1 MLKFSIKTKIL
12 TSALLFAIGV
22 FSIGLGAQ
30 TVDQA
35 ALAQALAATQ
45 AMQGTTG
52 GTAPVVA
59 PTQPVVNSL
68 TAQST
73 PTNPAQT
80 ATTVATVGTAP
91 IAPAP
96 STIES
101 MFSSMSSNLGM
112 PAQALS
118 QFGYS
123 LFDKPT
129 SPSLAS
135 IGDDYVLGPGD
146 SLILYLWG
154 DPVDIKELSSS
165 YTLTVDR
172 NGFIFLPPAGQ
183 IAALGQDLGTLRSVI
198 KGMLSRSYK
207 KLEMSLTL
215 STLRQFPV
223 FVSGYAVNPGT
234 VLATGVDTVMSI
246 LSRAGGIR
254 KTGSLRAITL
264 SRQGKDGVEKQEI
277 DIYDSLIKGMSVDLR
292 VREGDSLFVPG
303 IGPVAA
309 LAGEV
314 RRPGI
319 YELKGET
326 SIAKTLE
333 LAGGVLP
340 SARSGG
346 VTLLRFSETGKSL
359 ATGDLANPSFA
370 SKPAFDGDF
379 IYFGK
384 VTDLLVG
391 QTQISGPVKY
401 AGRYD
406 IASFK
411 TLSSLLNK
419 AQVLPE
425 TNLFYGRVYRMD
437 ASGRDKSFAFSPRDV
452 LSGSD
457 IPLAEFDKVV
467 LYRYDDVKVDP
478 DFDHFANTIV
488 VSGPVKYPGF
498 YLYKAGSSIAGLLA
512 ANALT
517 LNANP
522 RYAEIVRRT
531 ASGRE
536 EYITFSPADI
546 LSGGADFPLAPLDRV
561 SFAKRGADAAAHDFN
576 TFSGAVALTGQVAIP
591 DVYAS
596 VKGLKLSK
604 ILTKDQILL
613 DTNLNYAEITRLKAD
628 GKDEYLTF
636 RPSEVLDGSWDFDLG
651 SRDVVNLLKV
661 GYSPETPDFDRFSNA
676 VQVMGPAQFGGLY
689 AWREGMKLSSLLAMA
704 KPSRGVNQYYA
715 EIVRPSGGD
724 RFEYITFA
732 PREVA
737 SGVFDAALQARD
749 VVKLYASVK
758 AVVKPTEATAVQ
770 TAEPAV
776 LGAAPAPNALPTI
789 VAPAATTPNQLPAP
803 VNQAVAPPAAPA
815 AQTNP
820 LSATPPA
827 IAGTAA
833 PAPAP
838 TATVAATPATV
849 AAPVAMAPAV
859 VVNPAI
865 AEVPASET
873 IDLAS
878 EHLNAVRE
886 YVAVSGSVRYAGPY
900 ARTPSLKLSS
910 VITADQLLEETNLDY
925 AELTR
930 LKADGSYEYLTFAP
944 AEVLGGKFD
953 LPLRARDSIRLVKK
967 TAFGGTLEAAN
978 VEKFADIVQLV
989 GQVARPEVFA
999 YRPGMKLSALLTKDQ
1014 VLLDTNLNYAE
1025 ITRLKADGK
1034 NDYITFS
1041 PASLLS
1047 KAWDFDLGQRDL
1059 IKLFKVGYA
1068 PAKPDFDRF
1077 ADAVLLTGP
1086 AQFGGLY
1093 AWNSGMKL
1101 SDLLAKAKPALE
1113 TNQVYAEIVRPL
1125 GGNAF
1130 EYQTFAPR
1138 EIASGAFDLP
1148 LKAKDTV
1155 KLYTTV
1161 PPVVAKQ
1168 GAEATPAPAA
1178 PAVPTAPAPAA
1189 EMAGYDSMPGDLSR
1203 FLEVVTVSGSVR
1215 YVGPYARTPSLK
1227 LSSVV
1232 TPDQMLEETNLD
1244 YAELT
1249 RLKADGSYEYET
1261 FAPRDVLEGTYDLQ
1275 LRARDSLR
1283 FVRKTD
1289 FGGKLVEANA
1299 QKYANLVQL
1308 IGQVARP
1315 EVFALRPGMKLSQ
1328 VLTKDQIL
1336 LDTNLNYAEVLRYND
1351 DGKNQYITFRPAE
1364 VLNGT
1369 WDLDLASRD
1378 EVSLVKVGYAP
1389 VKPDFDRF
1397 ADAVA
1402 IKGPMQFPGLYA
1414 WREGMKL
1421 SSLLALAKP
1430 TLDAN
1435 RYYAEIIRPLGGG
1448 RFEYSTFE
1456 PREVDAN
1463 AFDMEL
1469 LARDTVTL
1477 YTTAPALDGKQGAK
1491 AVETTNGAAPAP
1503 IPVPANGE
1511 KKGVA
1516 TESPAGAP
1524 LAAPAM
1530 APPPPPADSAA
1541 VLSDASASEPA
1552 DLGRFLEV
1560 VNVSG
1565 TIRYVG
1571 PYARTP
1577 SLMLSS
1583 VVTAEQMLEN
1593 TNLEYAELTRLNPD
1607 ASPEYLTFAPRD
1619 VLEGSFDLALKA
1631 KDSIRF
1637 VAKTAFGSA
1646 APAANV
1652 ERFADVVQLG
1662 GQAARPEVYA
1672 LRPGMKLSRILTK
1685 NQILLDTNLNYA
1697 EIVRLKADGKNQYL
1711 TFRPSEV
1718 LAGTWDLDLGQRDM
1732 IRLVKVGYAPEKPDF
1747 DRFVDVVQVKG
1758 PVQFAGLYAWR
1769 PGMKLSDLQATAS
1782 IVLETNQVYADIT
1795 RPLSGGK
1802 NQVLTFAPREVA
1814 SGEFDV
1820 DLLARDVVSFY
1831 SINAVKAEVQALGK
1845 TEPTATNG
1853 GAGGAATVA
1862 GAQAPGAAGATGA
1875 AMVGVAAPGVA
1886 PGAAA
1891 TTGGLAAGAVGAPGM
1906 GSSIA
1911 TDTGFYLEVVNV
1923 MGVVRYEGPYARTPS
1938 LKLSSVVTADQ
1949 ILQDTN
1955 LDYAELTRRKA
1966 DGGWEYSTFSPR
1978 EVLSGKVDMAL
1989 RAQDSIRFV
1998 KVGYMPAKPDFDH
2011 FGNAYAVTGVANLP
2025 GLYSISKPKML
2036 SDIIT
2041 ANQMLSNTDVHYA
2054 EIERWVTGGRTE
2066 YKTFSPVAVL
2076 EGMQDERIFPRD
2088 IIRLVPAG
2096 DKGDTHDF
2104 SRYPDTI
2111 LIKGTVRYP
2120 GRYAWYEGMKLAD
2133 ILGPDDLLIDTD
2145 SGYAEVRRQ
2154 SAAAQTI
2161 LSFSPQSVAA
2171 GESELTLSSRDVVIF
2186 YPKYFNKPVTV
2197 SGEVAEP
2204 KVIPYYD
2211 GMELSAVLRS
2221 VSLSGNFISLKAVV
2235 TRAAGGS
2242 ADVYLEEYFR
2252 KQTSGKVT
2260 LSPGDSISIK
2270 KLLPDEHLPVIT
2282 VRGAV
2287 VKPQSLEFTDGMRLA
2302 EALTAAGGFDS
2313 RAYPYGLVL
2322 IRKSAAEMQQKQ
2334 VDRLIAQLEAASAAG
2349 AALPTSSDSTL
2360 SSAAAIVANLQ
2371 IDLAM
2376 QRAKL
2381 GGLKQLYK
2389 EGFGRISIDM
2399 PASVEELSKSP
2410 SNVVLERNDLIY
2422 VPTTPTYVLVS
2433 GEVSDQSV
2441 VAYRDG
2447 MTVKQAIIE
2456 SGWLSSEA
2464 DISKA
2469 YIIRASG
2476 RLDSTEGKGFLFFR
2490 PNILNY
2496 KLTPG
2501 DTVVVPSKSVKVSV
2515 AWSYVKDGLTVIS
2528 TILTGALTAK
2538 TLLGI

>member
-1 MLKFSIKTKIL
+1 MKVPINRRKPIALIL
-12 TSALLFAIGV
+12 SLAFAA
-22 FSIGLGAQ
+22 GLSFQAGAQ
-30 TVDQA
+30 AIDQA
-35 ALAQALAATQ
+35 ALAQALAAQ
-45 AMQGTTG
+45 NASG
-52 GTAPVVA
+52 GTAP
-59 PTQPVVNSL
+59 T
-68 TAQST
+68 TA
-73 PTNPAQT
+73 PAQPT
-80 ATTVATVGTAP
+80 VNALAVPGPLASPGVPAAPVATTVDP
-91 IAPAP
+91 NLSPL
-96 STIES
+96 ES
-101 MFSSMSSNLGM
+101 MFAGMATGLGT
-112 PAQALS
+112 PAQELS

-123 LFDKPT
+123 LFEKPT
-129 SPSLAS
+129 APSLAS
-135 IGDDYVLGPGD
+135 NGDDYVLGPGD
-146 SLILYLWG
+146 SLVLYLWG
-154 DPVDIKELSSS
+154 DPVDIKEISAS
-165 YTLTVDR
+165 YTLSVDR
-172 NGFIFLPPAGQ
+172 NGNIFLPPAGQ
-183 IAALGQDLGTLRSVI
+183 IAVWGQDLATVRTVI
-198 KGMLSRSYK
+198 KSMLDRRYK

-215 STLRQFPV
+215 ATLRQFPV
-223 FVSGYAVNPGT
+223 FVSGYTGNPGT
-234 VLATGVDTVMSI
+234 VLASGADTILTV
-246 LSRAGGIR
+246 LSRAGGIK
-254 KTGSLRAITL
+254 KTGSLRKVVLT
-264 SRQGKDGVEKQEI
+264 RQTKGAAEKLEI
-277 DIYDSLIKGMSVDLR
+277 DFYDSLMKGLPIDLR
-292 VREGDSLFVPG
+292 IREGDSLFVPG

-309 LAGEV
+309 LAGELK
-314 RRPGI
+314 RPGI
-319 YELKGET
+319 YELKGDT
-326 SIAKTLE
+326 SIATALG
-333 LAGGVLP
+333 LAGGALP

-346 VTLLRFSETGKSL
+346 VTLLRFSESGKSL
-359 ATGDLANPSFA
+359 VSGDLSNASFSSKLA
-370 SKPAFDGDF
+370 SDGDF
-379 IYFGK
+379 VYFGK
-384 VTDLLVG
+384 VTELLVG
-391 QTQISGPVKY
+391 QAQVSGPAKY
-401 AGRYD
+401 SGRYE
-406 IASFK
+406 IASVK
-411 TLSSLLNK
+411 SLGALLK
-419 AQVLPE
+419 QAQLLPE

-437 ASGRDKSFAFSPRDV
+437 LSGRDKSFAFSPRDV
-452 LSGSD
+452 LAGAD
-457 IPLAEFDKVV
+457 LPLAEFDRVV
-467 LYRYDDVKVDP
+467 LYRYDDVGLDP
-478 DFDHFANTIV
+478 DFDRFADTLV

-498 YLYKAGSSIAGLLA
+498 YLYKEGSTLAGLLSN
-512 ANALT
+512 NALT
-517 LNANP
+517 LDANP
-522 RYAEIVRRT
+522 FYGEIIRKT
-531 ASGRE
+531 ASGAE
-536 EYITFSPADI
+536 EYFTFSPREV
-546 LSGGADFPLAPLDRV
+546 LSGTKDFTLSRLDRV
-561 SFAKRGADAAAHDFN
+561 RFVKRSADATAPMAAHDFDK
-576 TFSGAVALTGQVAIP
+576 FPDAVSLSGQVSRPEI
-591 DVYAS
+591 YALGS
-596 VKGLKLSK
+596 GLKLSK
-604 ILTKDQILL
+604 ILTKDQALLDTNLNYAEITRLKADGKNEYVTFRPSELLGGSWDFDLGPRDMVKLVKVGYAPEKPDFDRFANAVLLTGPVQFGGLYAWRDGMKLSSLLALAKPALETNQVYAEIVRPLGGNKFEYQTFAPREIASGAFDLPLKARDLVRLYTTIPAAPAKQVAEPSADQTQPLATATQPTAGAQPAAPTPAPEVTTAMDPAAAAPAATMATAETAPATAPAMAPAAAPMAATVAEPSVTAPSADLSSSDLSRFLEIVTISGSVRYAGPYARTPSLKLSSVVTADQMLETTNLDYAELTRLKADGSYEYTTFAPKDVLEKKYDLALQARDSIRLVSKTIFGGAYTAPNIEKFSNLVQLTGQIARLEVYALRPGMKLSQLLTKDQILL

-628 GKDEYLTF
+628 GKN
-636 RPSEVLDGSWDFDLG
+636 DF
-651 SRDVVNLLKV
+651 
-661 GYSPETPDFDRFSNA
+661 
-676 VQVMGPAQFGGLY
+676 
-689 AWREGMKLSSLLAMA
+689 
-704 KPSRGVNQYYA
+704 
-715 EIVRPSGGD
+715 
-724 RFEYITFA
+724 
-732 PREVA
+732 
-737 SGVFDAALQARD
+737 
-749 VVKLYASVK
+749 
-758 AVVKPTEATAVQ
+758 
-770 TAEPAV
+770 
-776 LGAAPAPNALPTI
+776 
-789 VAPAATTPNQLPAP
+789 
-803 VNQAVAPPAAPA
+803 
-815 AQTNP
+815 
-820 LSATPPA
+820 
-827 IAGTAA
+827 
-833 PAPAP
+833 
-838 TATVAATPATV
+838 
-849 AAPVAMAPAV
+849 
-859 VVNPAI
+859 
-865 AEVPASET
+865 
-873 IDLAS
+873 
-878 EHLNAVRE
+878 
-886 YVAVSGSVRYAGPY
+886 
-900 ARTPSLKLSS
+900 
-910 VITADQLLEETNLDY
+910 
-925 AELTR
+925 
-930 LKADGSYEYLTFAP
+930 
-944 AEVLGGKFD
+944 
-953 LPLRARDSIRLVKK
+953 
-967 TAFGGTLEAAN
+967 
-978 VEKFADIVQLV
+978 
-989 GQVARPEVFA
+989 
-999 YRPGMKLSALLTKDQ
+999 
-1014 VLLDTNLNYAE
+1014 
-1025 ITRLKADGK
+1025 
-1034 NDYITFS
+1034 ITFS

-1047 KAWDFDLGQRDL
+1047 KAWDFDLGQRDV

-1077 ADAVLLTGP
+1077 SDAVLLTGP

-1093 AWNSGMKL
+1093 AWSSGMKL

-1178 PAVPTAPAPAA
+1178 AVPTAPAPAS
-1189 EMAGYDSMPGDLSR
+1189 EMAGYDSIPGDLSR

-1261 FAPRDVLEGTYDLQ
+1261 FAPRDVLEGKYDLQ

-1289 FGGKLVEANA
+1289 FGGKLVEVNA

-1389 VKPDFDRF
+1389 AKPDFDRF
-1397 ADAVA
+1397 SDAVA
-1402 IKGPMQFPGLYA
+1402 IKGPMRFSGLYA

-1448 RFEYSTFE
+1448 RFEYSTFA

-1541 VLSDASASEPA
+1541 VLSDASASEAA

-1619 VLEGSFDLALKA
+1619 VLEGNFDLALKA

-1652 ERFADVVQLG
+1652 EKFADLVQLG
-1662 GQAARPEVYA
+1662 GQVARPEVYA

-1718 LAGTWDLDLGQRDM
+1718 LEGTWDLDLGQRDM
-1732 IRLVKVGYAPEKPDF
+1732 IRLLKVGYAPEKPDF

-1758 PVQFAGLYAWR
+1758 PAQFAGLYAWR

-1820 DLLARDVVSFY
+1820 NLLARDVVSFY

-1853 GAGGAATVA
+1853 GAGGAATAA

-1875 AMVGVAAPGVA
+1875 AMVGVAASGVA

-1923 MGVVRYEGPYARTPS
+1923 SGIVRYEGPYARTPS

-2161 LSFSPQSVAA
+2161 LSFSPQAVAA

-2211 GMELSAVLRS
+2211 GMELAAVLRS

-2235 TRAAGGS
+2235 TKAAGGS

-2410 SNVVLERNDLIY
+2410 SNVVLERDDLIY

-2441 VAYRDG
+2441 VAFRDG

-2501 DTVVVPSKSVKVSV
+2501 DTVVVPSKSVKVSM

>member
-1 MLKFSIKTKIL
+1 
-12 TSALLFAIGV
+12 
-22 FSIGLGAQ
+22 
-30 TVDQA
+30 
-35 ALAQALAATQ
+35 
-45 AMQGTTG
+45 
-52 GTAPVVA
+52 
-59 PTQPVVNSL
+59 
-68 TAQST
+68 
-73 PTNPAQT
+73 
-80 ATTVATVGTAP
+80 
-91 IAPAP
+91 
-96 STIES
+96 
-101 MFSSMSSNLGM
+101 MFSNISSNLGM

-123 LFDKPT
+123 LFDRPT

-154 DPVDIKELSSS
+154 DPVDIKEISSS

-183 IAALGQDLGTLRSVI
+183 IAVWGQDLGTVKGVI

-215 STLRQFPV
+215 SMLRQFPV

-254 KTGSLRAITL
+254 KTGSLRTIVLA
-264 SRQGKDGVEKQEI
+264 RQGKNGAEKQEI

-370 SKPAFDGDF
+370 SKPASDGDF

-411 TLSSLLNK
+411 MLSSLLNK
-419 AQVLPE
+419 AQILPE

-467 LYRYDDVKVDP
+467 LYRYDDVNVDP
-478 DFDHFANTIV
+478 DFDHFPATVV

-536 EYITFSPADI
+536 EYITFSPSDI
-546 LSGGADFPLAPLDRV
+546 LSGGADIPLAPLDRV

-596 VKGLKLSK
+596 VKGLKLSN

-651 SRDVVNLLKV
+651 SRDVVTLLKV
-661 GYSPETPDFDRFSNA
+661 GYSPETPDFDRFSSA
-676 VQVMGPAQFGGLY
+676 VQVLGPTQFGGLY
-689 AWREGMKLSSLLAMA
+689 AWREGMKLSSLLAMT

-724 RFEYITFA
+724 RFEYIAFA

-737 SGVFDAALQARD
+737 SGVFDAVLQARD
-749 VVKLYASVK
+749 VVKLYASAK
-758 AVVKPTEATAVQ
+758 AAAKPIEAAAAQ
-770 TAEPAV
+770 TAEPGV
-776 LGAAPAPNALPTI
+776 IGAAPAPNALPTI
-789 VAPAATTPNQLPAP
+789 ATPVATTPNQLPAP
-803 VNQAVAPPAAPA
+803 VNQAVVPPAAPA

-820 LSATPPA
+820 LPAIPPA

-833 PAPAP
+833 QAPAPA
-838 TATVAATPATV
+838 ATV

-859 VVNPAI
+859 VANPAM
-865 AEVPASET
+865 AEAPAFET

-878 EHLNAVRE
+878 EHLNAVKE

-910 VITADQLLEETNLDY
+910 IITSDQILEETNLDY

-999 YRPGMKLSALLTKDQ
+999 FRPGMKLSALLTKDQ

-1047 KAWDFDLGQRDL
+1047 KAWDFDLGHRDM

-1093 AWNSGMKL
+1093 AWQTGMKL
-1101 SDLLAKAKPALE
+1101 SELLAKAKPALE

-1125 GGNAF
+1125 GGNKF

-1138 EIASGAFDLP
+1138 EIASGVFDLP

-1168 GAEATPAPAA
+1168 GTETAPAPVAAVPTPSAPAALAAIA
-1178 PAVPTAPAPAA
+1178 PAVPTAPAPAPA
-1189 EMAGYDSMPGDLSR
+1189 TEMAGYDSMPGDLSR

-1261 FAPRDVLEGTYDLQ
+1261 FAPRDMLEGKYDLQ

-1336 LDTNLNYAEVLRYND
+1336 LDTNLNYAEVLRYKD

-1389 VKPDFDRF
+1389 AKPDFDRF
-1397 ADAVA
+1397 SDAVA
-1402 IKGPMQFPGLYA
+1402 IQGPMQFAGLYA

-1448 RFEYSTFE
+1448 RFEYSTFA

-1491 AVETTNGAAPAP
+1491 AVETTNGAAPAL
-1503 IPVPANGE
+1503 IPAPANGE

-1530 APPPPPADSAA
+1530 APPPPPADSVPVFSSAT
-1541 VLSDASASEPA
+1541 ASEST
-1552 DLGRFLEV
+1552 DLGSFLEV

-1619 VLEGSFDLALKA
+1619 VLEGRFDLALKA

-1637 VAKTAFGSA
+1637 VAKTAFGSTV
-1646 APAANV
+1646 PAANV
-1652 ERFADVVQLG
+1652 EKFADLVQLG

-1685 NQILLDTNLNYA
+1685 NQMLLDTNLNYA

-1769 PGMKLSDLQATAS
+1769 LGMKLSDLQATAS

-1853 GAGGAATVA
+1853 GAA
-1862 GAQAPGAAGATGA
+1862 GAQALGEAGTAAAT
-1875 AMVGVAAPGVA
+1875 GVA
-1886 PGAAA
+1886 PGAAP
-1891 TTGGLAAGAVGAPGM
+1891 AAGAATIGGAGTTAGAATIGSAAVGAIGAPGA

-1911 TDTGFYLEVVNV
+1911 TDSGFYLEVVNV
-1923 MGVVRYEGPYARTPS
+1923 SGIVRYEGPYARTPS
-1938 LKLSSVVTADQ
+1938 LQLSSVVTADQ

-1955 LDYAELTRRKA
+1955 LDYAEITRRKA
-1966 DGGWEYSTFSPR
+1966 DGSWEYSTFSPR

-2076 EGMQDERIFPRD
+2076 EGTQDERVFPRD

-2120 GRYAWYEGMKLAD
+2120 GRYAWYDGMKLAN
-2133 ILGPDDLLIDTD
+2133 ILSPDDLLIDTD

-2161 LSFSPQSVAA
+2161 LSFSPQAVAS

-2302 EALTAAGGFDS
+2302 DALTAVGGFDS

-2381 GGLKQLYK
+2381 GSLKQLYK
-2389 EGFGRISIDM
+2389 EGFGRISLDM
-2399 PASVEELSKSP
+2399 PATVEQLAASS
-2410 SNVVLERNDLIY
+2410 SNVVLERDDLIY

-2447 MTVKQAIIE
+2447 MTVRQAIVE

-2496 KLTPG
+2496 TLTPG

-2515 AWSYVKDGLTVIS
+2515 AWSYVKDGLTVIN